1 MSLKVIEFFSGIG
14 AFAQAARSDAL
25 ALDIIQAFDQ
35 NQAANLSYT
44 QNYGLEPSKHNLD
57 SIKVGQIKPADLW
70 WMSPPCTP
78 YSVRGNQLDRD
89 DPRARSLLNLLQLL
103 PELRPSFVLIENVDG
118 IKGSRM
124 EAHLNLTFDQL
135 GYKLATLN
143 LCPTMFGV
151 PMLRPRYFFV
161 ASRQGEPHLTAPVA
175 PLNSAPLS
183 SFLASCMSEAQLS
196 GLMLPDSQL
205 ERYRPVLNIID
216 SQAPDS
222 RAICFTSGYHKCRK
236 ASGSLIATAGGARF
250 FAPEE
255 ILNLLGFAPQYK
267 LPEDLPLSTRFR
279 LVGNSVDV
287 RSIEYL
293 MAQINSLL
301 RSIKDV

>member
-14 AFAQAARSDAL
+14 AFAQAARSGSV

-35 NQAANLSYT
+35 NQAANLSYS
-44 QNYGLEPSKHNLD
+44 QNYGLVPDQHNLD
-57 SIKVGQIKPADLW
+57 SIKVGQVKSADLW

-78 YSVRGNQLDRD
+78 YSVRGNQLDKD

-103 PELRPSFVLIENVDG
+103 PELRPSFVLIENVEG

-124 EAHLNLTFDQL
+124 EAHLNLTFEQL
-135 GYKLATLN
+135 GYKLNTLS

-161 ASRQGEPHLTAPVA
+161 ASRLGQPHLTAPVA
-175 PLNSAPLS
+175 PADSAALS
-183 SFLASCMSEAQLS
+183 SYLACNMSAAQLS

-216 SQAPDS
+216 SEAPDS
-222 RAICFTSGYHKCRK
+222 RAICFTSGYYKCRK

-267 LPEDLPLSTRFR
+267 LPEDLTLSTRYR

-287 RSIEYL
+287 RSIKYL
-293 MAQINSLL
+293 MTQINSLL
-301 RSIKDV
+301 RSISDV

>member
-14 AFAQAARSDAL
+14 AFAQAARTGSV

-44 QNYGLEPSKHNLD
+44 QNYGLVPDLHNLD

-78 YSVRGNQLDRD
+78 YSVRGNQLDKD

-124 EAHLNLTFDQL
+124 EAHLNLTFEQL
-135 GYKLATLN
+135 GYKLTTLN

-161 ASRQGEPHLTAPVA
+161 ASRLGQPHLTAPVA
-175 PLNSAPLS
+175 PAESAALS
-183 SFLASCMSEAQLS
+183 SYIASNMSGAQLS
-196 GLMLPDSQL
+196 SLMLPDSQL

-216 SQAPDS
+216 SEAPDS
-222 RAICFTSGYHKCRK
+222 RAICFTSGYYKCRK

-267 LPEDLPLSTRFR
+267 LPEDLPLSTRYR

-287 RSIEYL
+287 RSIKYL
-293 MAQINSLL
+293 MAQINPLL
-301 RSIKDV
+301 RSISDV